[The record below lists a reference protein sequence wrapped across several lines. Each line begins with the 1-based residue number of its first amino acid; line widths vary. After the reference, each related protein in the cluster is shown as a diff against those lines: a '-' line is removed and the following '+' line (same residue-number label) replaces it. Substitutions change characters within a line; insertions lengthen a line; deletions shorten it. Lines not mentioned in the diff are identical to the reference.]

1 MTKIG
6 IIGGSGLYEIPGL
19 ILKKRKEISTP
30 FGKPSDRYTIGQIGN
45 AEVTFLPRHGS
56 RHNLPPHM
64 INYRANIWGF
74 RKLGVKAI
82 ISVNAVGGIKKIL
95 GPGNIVIPS
104 QIIDMTKN
112 RKATFYDGSNSVAG
126 MRDTVVHID
135 FTEPYCP
142 EMRRILLKAGRT
154 AKIPLINGGAYIAV
168 EGPRLETASE
178 ITAFSRIGA
187 DIVGMTGMPEASLAR
202 EAEIC
207 YACISVVANFAAGIS
222 RNKLTTTEVMDA
234 MRASTDKIKKV
245 LKETFKILSENRN
258 CLCKEALKNTTI

>member
-1 MTKIG
+1 MIKIG
-6 IIGGSGLYEIPGL
+6 IIGGSGLYEIQGL
-19 ILKKRKEISTP
+19 IFKKRKEISTP

-45 AEVTFLPRHGS
+45 VEIIFLPRHGRS
-56 RHNLPPHM
+56 HNLPPHM

-74 RKLGVKAI
+74 KKLGVKRI
-82 ISVNAVGGIKKIL
+82 ISVNAVGGIKKSL
-95 GPGNIVIPS
+95 RPGDIVVSS

-112 RKATFYDGSNSVAG
+112 RKSTFYDGSSSVAG
-126 MRDTVVHID
+126 LRGAVVHID

-142 EMRRILLKAGRT
+142 EMRRILLKAGSI
-154 AKIPLINGGAYIAV
+154 AKIPLINGGTYIAV

-207 YACISVVANFAAGIS
+207 YSGISVVANFAAGIS
-222 RNKLTTTEVMDA
+222 RNKLTTAEVMDA

-245 LKETFKILSENRN
+245 LKETFKLLSENRK
-258 CLCKEALKNTTI
+258 CLCKEALKDTII